1 MNPHFVEMLKALRD
15 EGVEHLVIGAHAL
28 AAHGYVRAT
37 LDIDIWVRPSAE
49 KPRPNPRVRLLRDAR
64 RDLLAAARG
73 FGLVTVSD
81 ARCAGGPD
89 GAPRPSYVAIEGD
102 QDPVL
107 EPAHGDQILV
117 GRLAGDDGGLD
128 HVVSP
133 FQEPLGDGAI
143 DVLIGEESHLQAADW
158 GTSTTSSVE
167 SMAAA

>member
-1 MNPHFVEMLKALRD
+1 MGKGLRRTWSFLTVTKWPTTCGSMLDQMRM
-15 EGVEHLVIGAHAL
+15 VM
-28 AAHGYVRAT
+28 
-37 LDIDIWVRPSAE
+37 
-49 KPRPNPRVRLLRDAR
+49 
-64 RDLLAAARG
+64 
-73 FGLVTVSD
+73 VTVSLEFT
-81 ARCAGGPD
+81 GM
-89 GAPRPSYVAIEGD
+89 RPGVRLDESADVAIEGD